1 MNLKEEHIDS
11 KTLFEGNILT
21 LSLDTVK
28 LPDGRHATREMVTHP
43 GAVGIVPVTGDGKI
57 VMVKQ
62 YRYPIGQITLEIPA
76 GKLEA
81 GEEIETCA
89 KRELVEETGFVAGQI
104 KKVTA
109 IYTTPGFSNEII
121 HLYLAKDLKKAQQQ
135 LDDDEFINVEYY
147 SPKEIKQLIREGV
160 ICDAKSL
167 VGLLMAGL

>member
-1 MNLKEEHIDS
+1 MNLKEEQIDS
-11 KTLFEGNILT
+11 KTLFEGNILK
-21 LSLDTVK
+21 LSVDTVK

-43 GAVGIVPVTGDGKI
+43 GAVGIVPITQDGKF
-57 VMVKQ
+57 VLVRQ

-81 GEEIETCA
+81 GEEIDACA
-89 KRELVEETGFVAGQI
+89 KRELVEETGFIAGQM

-121 HLYLAKDLKKAQQQ
+121 HLYVARDLKKTQQH

-147 SPKEIKQLIREGV
+147 SPQEIKQFIKNSV